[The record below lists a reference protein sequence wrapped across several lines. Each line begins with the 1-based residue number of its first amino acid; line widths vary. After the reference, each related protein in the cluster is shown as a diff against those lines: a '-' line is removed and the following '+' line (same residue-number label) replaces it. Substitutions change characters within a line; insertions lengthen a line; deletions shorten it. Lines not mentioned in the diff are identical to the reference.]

1 MTHALRLLT
10 PVDVPLSS
18 GRLFRVS
25 AVSVAA
31 IAVSM
36 GLIVT
41 ACIWFF
47 ARNGAL
53 FGIHG
58 VAPAILLWWIV
69 LWLALFLLFY
79 GNDWRKALRPGAW
92 LASWYRSWRTSAPA
106 SPVDLDAEPRPGA
119 IFR

>member
-1 MTHALRLLT
+1 MTQALSFLT
-10 PVDVPLSS
+10 LAEVPLSS

-53 FGIHG
+53 FGAHG
-58 VAPAILLWWIV
+58 VFPAILLWWIV
-69 LWLALFLLFY
+69 LWLGLFLLF
-79 GNDWRKALRPGAW
+79 DTWIVD
-92 LASWYRSWRTSAPA
+92 RTH
-106 SPVDLDAEPRPGA
+106 
-119 IFR
+119 